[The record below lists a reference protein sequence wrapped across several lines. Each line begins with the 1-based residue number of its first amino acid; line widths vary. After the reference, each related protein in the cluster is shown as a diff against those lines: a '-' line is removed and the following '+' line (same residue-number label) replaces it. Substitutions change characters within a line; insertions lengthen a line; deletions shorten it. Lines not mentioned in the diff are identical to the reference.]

1 MITPRRGKGK
11 HRASG
16 GVTPKAKRV
25 PLFKNVNILRYM
37 GDSPR
42 EFGRSEKDIIF
53 TFFMSFHLIALVMTS

>member
-1 MITPRRGKGK
+1 MTVKEELRSIMRPEYSGYSRHVITPRRGKGK

-37 GDSPR
+37 
-42 EFGRSEKDIIF
+42 
-53 TFFMSFHLIALVMTS
+53 